1 VRPGDAV
8 AVNLATDYRDVV
20 EEVAARTGVQADL
33 IVELLNLEFR
43 HQNLHGWGARPA
55 LRREIAA
62 IVDRAIARAQGPG
75 DAAT

>member
-1 VRPGDAV
+1 M
-8 AVNLATDYRDVV
+8 AVNLATDYR
-20 EEVAARTGVQADL
+20 EVIDEGAARMGVPADL

-62 IVDRAIARAQGPG
+62 IIDRALARSALTGG
-75 DAAT
+75 AA

>member
-1 VRPGDAV
+1 M
-8 AVNLATDYRDVV
+8 AVNLATDYRNVV

-33 IVELLNLEFR
+33 IVELLNLEYR

-62 IVDRAIARAQGPG
+62 IIDRAFQHAAPG
-75 DAAT
+75 GEAAP